1 MEYLKKIGE
10 DVKDLM
16 IDQWEMQ
23 GHVMPNSK
31 FIEQLEYEITE
42 EEGTIFIRWYGVH
55 YAKHIN
61 RGVAANDIPYSR
73 GSGRKKSDYIKG
85 LVKYVERRMGIG
97 GKEGLSIAFAIAN
110 KHKQEGMPTEKSK
123 KYSQTGKR
131 TGWLDEAIDA
141 GAEELDRIITRHAF
155 DYFINKMI

>member
-10 DVKDLM
+10 DVKGLM

-42 EEGTIFIRWYGVH
+42 EEGTIFIRWYGVD
-55 YAKHIN
+55 YAKYIN
-61 RGVAANDIPYSR
+61 RGVEAGNIPYRR
-73 GSGRKKSDYIKG
+73 GSGAKRSKYIQG
-85 LVKYVERRMGIG
+85 LIKYVERRMGIG
-97 GKEGLSIAFAIAN
+97 GREGVSIAFAIAN
-110 KHKQEGMPTEKSK
+110 KHKQEGMPTEASK

-155 DYFINKMI
+155 DYVLNRMI